1 MLSRAA
7 DNLYWMARYIERAE
21 NMARMLDVS
30 YRMSLMPTSD
40 QARTQWEPPL
50 IIAGCD
56 EGFARTDL
64 ALESHNVINYLAL
77 DNGNPSSIRR
87 CMRAAR
93 ENARAM
99 RSEIT
104 TEMWESINATWLEMR
119 EMEYPHLV
127 SMGYSDFFDWVKE
140 RSHLFRGVTSGTMM
154 RGEAYHFVRLGTAL
168 ERADATARLLDV
180 KYHML
185 LPSPRDVGG
194 LVDHYQW
201 AALLRSVSA
210 LRAYRN
216 TYRDSIIPAK
226 VAALLI
232 LNPAMPR
239 SLASSFEA
247 ITDTLFYLRDVYA
260 RDYAS
265 TRMAF
270 AMHSRLR
277 FTRIEEVFAF
287 GLHEFLTEQIDGNAE
302 LGMAIARDFMGAG
315 DPQTAELQTQSQLSA

>member
-30 YRMSLMPTSD
+30 YRMSLMPSSD
-40 QARTQWEPPL
+40 EPRTQWEPPL

-56 EGFARTDL
+56 DGFAKTDL
-64 ALESHNVINYLAL
+64 PLESHNVINYLAL
-77 DNGNPSSIRR
+77 DAGNPSSIRR
-87 CMRAAR
+87 CIQAAR

-104 TEMWESINATWLEMR
+104 TEMWESINSTWLEMR
-119 EMEYPHLV
+119 EMEYSHLV
-127 SMGYSDFFDWVKE
+127 GMGYSDFFDWVKE
-140 RSHLFRGVTSGTMM
+140 RSHLFRGVTTGTML
-154 RGEAYHFVRLGTAL
+154 REEAFHFVRLGTAL

-216 TYRDSIIPAK
+216 TYRDSIKPAK
-226 VAALLI
+226 VADLLI

-239 SLASSFEA
+239 SIAASFEE
-247 ITDTLFYLRDVYA
+247 ITDTLFTLRDSYA
-260 RDYAS
+260 RDYSS

-277 FTRIEEVFAF
+277 FTRIEEIFAF
-287 GLHEFLTEQIDGNAE
+287 GLHEFLTEQIDGNLK
-302 LGMAIARDFMGAG
+302 LGIAIARDFMGAA
-315 DPQTAELQTQSQLSA
+315 DQLADQTQMQASA

>member
-7 DNLYWMARYIERAE
+7 DNLYWMARYMERAE

-30 YRMSLMPTSD
+30 YRMSLMPSSEEP
-40 QARTQWEPPL
+40 RRQWEPPL

-56 EGFARTDL
+56 QSFAATGQPYDGH
-64 ALESHNVINYLAL
+64 SVINYLAL
-77 DNGNPSSIRR
+77 DSGNPSSIRR
-87 CMRAAR
+87 CLQAAR

-127 SMGYSDFFDWVKE
+127 SLGYSDFFEWVKE

-154 RGEAYHFVRLGTAL
+154 REEAFHFVRLGTAL

-216 TYRDSIIPAK
+216 TYRQSIVPAK
-226 VAALLI
+226 VADLLI

-239 SLASSFEA
+239 SLAACFEE
-247 ITDTLFYLRDVYA
+247 ITDTLFTLRDAYR
-260 RDYAS
+260 RDYESA
-265 TRMAF
+265 RMAF

-277 FTRIEEVFAF
+277 FTRIDEIFAF
-287 GLHEFLTEQIDGNAE
+287 GLHEFLTEQIDGNIR
-302 LGMAIARDFMGAG
+302 LGHAIARDFMGHGEQSLAQEQ
-315 DPQTAELQTQSQLSA
+315 DQVTA